1 MANNYC
7 HLSYEERINL
17 ENGLNERKSIT
28 QISKELGRS
37 HSTILRE
44 IQRNKVYSKAKNWSL
59 HPNFDPINQHKYDNC
74 IKLEKTPYVCNGC
87 PSRSGCRKSRYT
99 YYARKANLTYE
110 NLISECR
117 KGINLTD
124 EEVIVSLDTVEDL
137 YDYLQF

>member
-44 IQRNKVYSKAKNWSL
+44 IQRNKV
-59 HPNFDPINQHKYDNC
+59 
-74 IKLEKTPYVCNGC
+74 
-87 PSRSGCRKSRYT
+87 
-99 YYARKANLTYE
+99 
-110 NLISECR
+110 
-117 KGINLTD
+117 
-124 EEVIVSLDTVEDL
+124 
-137 YDYLQF
+137 

>member
-74 IKLEKTPYVCNGC
+74 IKLVHLEVDVENQDIHIMQEK
-87 PSRSGCRKSRYT
+87 
-99 YYARKANLTYE
+99 
-110 NLISECR
+110 LI
-117 KGINLTD
+117 
-124 EEVIVSLDTVEDL
+124 
-137 YDYLQF
+137 